1 MAMPSLSRDS
11 PPMIMVSESGA
22 PSCLRRATTA
32 TGSVA
37 DITAPKAMLKSQVQ
51 CPVLG
56 MTYWTTMAK
65 RAAPMATPGKA
76 SVAHWLT
83 QFLRTLKSRFIAS
96 PKTRGGMKA

>member
-1 MAMPSLSRDS
+1 MPSLSRDS

-37 DITAPKAMLKSQVQ
+37 DMTAPKARLRSQPQ
-51 CPVLG
+51 CTVLG
-56 MTYWTTMAK
+56 MIYLTTTAK

-76 SVAHWLT
+76 SVAHWLR
-83 QFLRTLKSRFIAS
+83 QFLRMLKSRFIAS